1 MPPGRPRVALVRG
14 GARPGGGRGAATDVG
29 SGAVGGPPDGSP
41 SAGAALRVR
50 GLVKRYAG
58 GSRALAVDGLDLDV
72 APGGITALLG
82 PNGAGKTTT
91 VECCLGLR
99 RPDAG
104 RVEVLGREMPGA
116 GDDPQHRAAVGAML
130 QDGGLPT
137 SARPLRLLRH
147 LARLHAAPR
156 DVDEL
161 ADRLGLHAAARTPV
175 RRLSGGQ
182 RQRLALAAAL
192 VGRPRLLFLDE
203 PTAGMDPAARL
214 VVQDLVREVV
224 AGGTGV
230 LLTTHDLDEAE
241 RLATSVVIV
250 DGGRALAAGPPQVL
264 VARSAASLR
273 FTAGAGMDLD
283 PLRRALSE
291 DVVVSEPTPGSYVV
305 SGVVDP
311 QVVAGVTSWCAA
323 RGVMP
328 DALVVGRPSL
338 EEVFLDLTGRS
349 LR

>member
-116 GDDPQHRAAVGAML
+116 GDDPQHRAAVGAMV
-130 QDGGLPT
+130 P
-137 SARPLRLLRH
+137 A
-147 LARLHAAPR
+147 HAAPDIR
-156 DVDEL
+156 WHRKL
-161 ADRLGLHAAARTPV
+161 P
-175 RRLSGGQ
+175 
-182 RQRLALAAAL
+182 
-192 VGRPRLLFLDE
+192 
-203 PTAGMDPAARL
+203 
-214 VVQDLVREVV
+214 
-224 AGGTGV
+224 
-230 LLTTHDLDEAE
+230 
-241 RLATSVVIV
+241 
-250 DGGRALAAGPPQVL
+250 
-264 VARSAASLR
+264 
-273 FTAGAGMDLD
+273 
-283 PLRRALSE
+283 
-291 DVVVSEPTPGSYVV
+291 
-305 SGVVDP
+305 
-311 QVVAGVTSWCAA
+311 
-323 RGVMP
+323 
-328 DALVVGRPSL
+328 
-338 EEVFLDLTGRS
+338 
-349 LR
+349 